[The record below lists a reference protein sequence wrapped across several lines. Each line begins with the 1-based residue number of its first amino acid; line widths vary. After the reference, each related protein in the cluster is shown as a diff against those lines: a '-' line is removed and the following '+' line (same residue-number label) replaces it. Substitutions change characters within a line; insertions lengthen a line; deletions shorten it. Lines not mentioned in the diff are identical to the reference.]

1 MILSGLDLSLS
12 IVILSFSLIGLIR
25 GFLNEITSIINW
37 FGAFYLTSIAKPFL
51 VVLLQKKI
59 TVPFLPDIIANI
71 ILFVIFTIILSIS
84 TNYILLSVKK
94 ILPASVNG
102 IFGFIFGAFK
112 GGLLSILFLSGV
124 SIIYK
129 NTSQREQNW
138 LKKSIIYDFYNNMG
152 SKNIFSKSIENILGD
167 MLKETNIDSTKKII
181 EKNIKNETK
190 KLNEIDKKDMDK
202 LLDLIVD

>member
-37 FGAFYLTSIAKPFL
+37 FGAFYLTSITKPFL

-59 TVPFLPDIIANI
+59 TVPFLPDIVANI
-71 ILFVIFTIILSIS
+71 ILFVMFIIILSIS
-84 TNYILLSVKK
+84 TNYVILSIKK

-112 GGLLSILFLSGV
+112 GGLLSILFLSSV
-124 SIIYK
+124 NIIYK
-129 NTSQREQNW
+129 NTSPGEQKW
-138 LKKSIIYDFYNNMG
+138 LEKSVIYGLYNNIG
-152 SKNIFSKSIENILGD
+152 NENIFSKSIENILGD
-167 MLKETNIDSTKKII
+167 MLKESNIDGTKKII

-190 KLNEIDKKDMDK
+190 KLNEVDKKDMDK